1 VREFTAEDEKRVTI
15 VLDTGSTDHQDD
27 FDERFEHAVVHAAS
41 LLKHFIDE
49 RGEVRLILGS
59 KVGNYGS
66 GPEHLYENLRRL
78 ALVTPETVASD
89 LANERGKSCL
99 TATPAGDEFA
109 IVLTSAPPGS
119 IPARLWRSS
128 HVIYF

>member
-1 VREFTAEDEKRVTI
+1 
-15 VLDTGSTDHQDD
+15 
-27 FDERFEHAVVHAAS
+27 
-41 LLKHFIDE
+41 LKHFIDE

-59 KVGNYGS
+59 DGAVYGS
-66 GPEHLYENLRRL
+66 GPEHLFENLRRL
-78 ALVTPETVASD
+78 ALVSPETVESNQSSE
-89 LANERGKSCL
+89 LPGNRS

-119 IPARLWRSS
+119 IPARVWRSS